1 MNNKNLEKIKKYVT
15 EHYGNKASFLL
26 RKTSLLRGLAN
37 VMGCHAYMT
46 NNNHREGY
54 FLISLVKDF
63 DFGNVS
69 LKDVVIWQ
77 SSEFKPYGKVLDEF
91 LNAFRCK
98 NAHFTNLEFNGNNGS
113 CDIKLDVPY
122 YETDDELQ
130 MQCVLAG
137 TWVDIEAA

>member
-37 VMGCHAYMT
+37 AMGCYAYLKIDW
-46 NNNHREGY
+46 HHDGY
-54 FLISLVKDF
+54 FFIKLVKDF
-63 DFGNVS
+63 DLGNVS
-69 LKDVVIWQ
+69 LKNVVIWQ
-77 SSEFKPYGKVLDEF
+77 SSEFKPFGKVLDEF

-113 CDIKLDVPY
+113 CDVKLDVPY

>member
-1 MNNKNLEKIKKYVT
+1 MANKNLEKIKKYVT
-15 EHYGNKASFLL
+15 GHYGNKAPLFL
-26 RKTSLLRGLAN
+26 RKTSLLKGLADA
-37 VMGCHAYMT
+37 MGCNAYIK
-46 NNNHREGY
+46 NDSHYEGY
-54 FLISLVKDF
+54 FFINLVKDF

-77 SSEFKPYGKVLDEF
+77 SSEFKPFGKVLDEF

-98 NAHFTNLEFNGNNGS
+98 NAHFINLEFNGNNGS
-113 CDIKLDVPY
+113 CDIKLDVLY

>member
-1 MNNKNLEKIKKYVT
+1 MANKNLEKIKKYVT
-15 EHYGNKASFLL
+15 EHCCNKAPLFL
-26 RKTSLLRGLAN
+26 RKTSLLKGLAN
-37 VMGCHAYMT
+37 AMGCHAYIK
-46 NNNHREGY
+46 NDSCREGY
-54 FLISLVKDF
+54 FFINLVKGF

-77 SSEFKPYGKVLDEF
+77 SSEFKPFGKVLDEF

-98 NAHFTNLEFNGNNGS
+98 NAHFINLEFNENNGS

-122 YETDDELQ
+122 YETDYELQ